1 MLFRSG
7 WTGRL
12 TPGSGAPDRNR
23 GRARQARDEEHER
36 DDEQDHEHERREAPR
51 IGDVNAHAHLLALES
66 ASRVRCRQAHDDE
79 VPSRFF
85 DVAYEG
91 RPTWDIGRPQG
102 AVVRLAERGRIVGS
116 VLDLGCGTGEHALYL
131 AERGHEVLGID
142 LAPGAIDRARA
153 KARERGLAVTFLVWD
168 ALRADELG
176 RAFDTALDVGL
187 FHSLAEG
194 DRAPYA
200 RSLHGALAPGGRAFV
215 LCWSDRNPW
224 GFGPLRISRRELRET
239 FAGPFEIRTI
249 AEEALESLLPDAPVR
264 AWLAHLVRA

>member
-1 MLFRSG
+1 V
-7 WTGRL
+7 
-12 TPGSGAPDRNR
+12 A
-23 GRARQARDEEHER
+23 
-36 DDEQDHEHERREAPR
+36 
-51 IGDVNAHAHLLALES
+51 
-66 ASRVRCRQAHDDE
+66 
-79 VPSRFF
+79 SRFF

-102 AVVRLAERGRIVGS
+102 AVVRLAERGQIAGS

-142 LAPGAIDRARA
+142 LAPRAIGRARA
-153 KARERGLAVTFLVWD
+153 KARERGLPVTFLVWD

-187 FHSLAEG
+187 FHSLAAE
-194 DRAPYA
+194 DRDRYA

-224 GFGPLRISRRELRET
+224 GLGPRRIARRELRET
-239 FAGPFEIRTI
+239 FAGPFEVGTI